1 VNLPARLAF
10 RKRVAVTRDKLEE
23 IAFSNRTQIHV
34 DHASNV
40 ASTRVDGVEF
50 FAELGDVW

>member
-23 IAFSNRTQIHV
+23 IAFSNRTQIHL
-34 DHASNV
+34 DHASNI

-50 FAELGDVW
+50 FAELGEVW

>member
-10 RKRVAVTRDKLEE
+10 RKRVAVTRDKLED
-23 IAFSNRTQIHV
+23 IAFSNRTQIHL
-34 DHASNV
+34 DHANNI

-50 FAELGDVW
+50 FAELGEVW